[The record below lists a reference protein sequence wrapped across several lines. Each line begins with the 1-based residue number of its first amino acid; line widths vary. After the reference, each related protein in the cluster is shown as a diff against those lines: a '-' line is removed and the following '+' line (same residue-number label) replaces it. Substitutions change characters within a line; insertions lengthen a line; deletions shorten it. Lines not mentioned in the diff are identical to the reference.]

1 MATCVQTQVS
11 QVPPQ
16 PYGRSRSLMSRSPAS
31 SATDVKQDEQARM
44 PPGASLPLIYV
55 LMVLVVLNVEI
66 VVPTADQYAARLGAS
81 ESFSGLVIALTP
93 IWQGILGVPLNYLM
107 LKSGMSMK
115 NMIILMVAFSVMGNI
130 LYALA
135 GLMHSKFTILASRT
149 LIGICQCQLAGP
161 IYIARAVG
169 VKLRTKVMFIYSTM
183 AAIAFFSA
191 PWIASMLEIFVKEL
205 RIEDLVLDSD
215 TIPGWF
221 MATLYFIYLLLV
233 VFFFE
238 DARVKETP
246 VQPEHRDSTE
256 RFLTP
261 GLAVC
266 FFASFIS
273 PTTTTMCI
281 VFFVKLAEKTLA
293 VSVSATG
300 LYLGCAMAFVALVSF
315 ASMAVTPYLEDRRGL
330 LVTCLCAC
338 ISSILTFHLNHAWDA
353 ASITLFMCG
362 FLLLNSFSSVVKNY
376 GYALVPK
383 VVAPQ
388 FKDQAGTLNMIALQ
402 LGRGL
407 GAQLGA
413 VMNTTSFAAS
423 QVGSYLVLSIL
434 VAVFYKQLKQHDKA
448 M

>member
-1 MATCVQTQVS
+1 MATCVETQVAGIA
-11 QVPPQ
+11 PQ
-16 PYGRSRSLMSRSPAS
+16 PYGRSLTCRSPAS
-31 SATDVKQDEQARM
+31 SVTDAKQDEQVRM

-81 ESFSGLVIALTP
+81 ETFSGLVIALTP

-107 LKSGMSMK
+107 LRSGTSMK

-135 GLMHSKFTILASRT
+135 GLMHSKFIILASRT

-191 PWIASMLEIFVKEL
+191 PLIASMLETFVKDL

-238 DARVKETP
+238 DARGEKETP
-246 VQPEHRDSTE
+246 AQAQHKASTE

-266 FFASFIS
+266 FLASLIS

-315 ASMAVTPYLEDRRGL
+315 ASMAITPYMEDRRGL

-362 FLLLNSFSSVVKNY
+362 FLLLNSFSGVVKNY

-388 FKDQAGTLNMIALQ
+388 FKDQAGTMNMIALQ

-413 VMNTTSFAAS
+413 VVNTTAS
-423 QVGSYLVLSIL
+423 QRLSLDPIL
-434 VAVFYKQLKQHDKA
+434 SSQSLLRSSTST
-448 M
+448 